1 MAAGK
6 NQFNIYTT
14 YYESFLALSVSIKV
28 DEHQLMMETL
38 SSSQA
43 PVLRYGDTK
52 FTTEYLKESLS
63 AVCPVLGVHNVAR
76 VRQGATLPL
85 VEVDFTDE
93 NALEQFCKSITDG
106 MCVCIK
112 CI

>member
-63 AVCPVLGVHNVAR
+63 MLRRLGICSSMYC
-76 VRQGATLPL
+76 
-85 VEVDFTDE
+85 VDVGI
-93 NALEQFCKSITDG
+93 SH
-106 MCVCIK
+106 
-112 CI
+112 